1 MTYSKYVDM
10 QSKINYTF
18 VRLNISMLVEIGL
31 VRVSNLVEIAPE
43 YFLITNTFSLY
54 FGKN

>member
-18 VRLNISMLVEIGL
+18 VRLNVSMLVEIGL
-31 VRVSNLVEIAPE
+31 VRVSNLEEIAPE
-43 YFLITNTFSLY
+43 YFIITNTFSL
-54 FGKN
+54 